1 MPGGTLKRPNL
12 FVATQAKEGN
22 SKKPRKLR
30 SQDSTDELDS
40 DSEPEM
46 VMDLAKKGAKTPQQN
61 PIIPSTSTQ
70 DPIIPPL
77 TPPPEEYVVPEDAS
91 VRPLQKPADLFDLNG
106 GPPIEKRADIV
117 ILTLSDKTTIHVLKG

>member
-22 SKKPRKLR
+22 CKKPKKLR

-46 VMDLAKKGAKTPQQN
+46 VMDLPKKGAKMPQQN
-61 PIIPSTSTQ
+61 ASIPSTSKE
-70 DPIIPPL
+70 PIIPPL

-91 VRPLQKPADLFDLNG
+91 VRPLQKPADLFDLSG
-106 GPPIEKRADIV
+106 GPPIEKRADII
-117 ILTLSDKTTIHVLKG
+117 ILTLSDKATIHVLKG